1 MAYFLRS
8 MIFNVIITSILLAL
22 FIGTLPSQ
30 TANAYDEVKQWQ
42 NELLDDPDTTYQHIE
57 SSSSNAGKNDEKRNA
72 FNDKLRGLRRLSR
85 IIDSLGFESDFRP
98 AKKSPEVVD
107 ELDENGNGGQQIV
120 SSGHI
125 INQNSAVIDDA
136 IPLVADGLRNVAS
149 PQGMDGRPLRQI
161 NQTPSDQ
168 QVGWKLKS
176 RGTTNTDEQKETGV
190 PKRSA
195 LGLEA
200 FRKKSRESRRRWGG
214 KASRPQ
220 PFRIGLFGKRDAAE
234 TLGMINTSDLA
245 DVIAGKR
252 KYTDDNDDDKDY
264 NYEDNNNNNN
274 NYVISC
280 TLV

>member
-8 MIFNVIITSILLAL
+8 MIFNVIITSVLLAL
-22 FIGTLPSQ
+22 FIGTVPSQ
-30 TANAYDEVKQWQ
+30 TANAYDEVKQWH

-57 SSSSNAGKNDEKRNA
+57 SAGKNDEKRNA

-85 IIDSLGFESDFRP
+85 IIDSLGFESDIRP
-98 AKKSPEVVD
+98 AKKSPEIVD
-107 ELDENGNGGQQIV
+107 KLDNANGNGGRQIV

-125 INQNSAVIDDA
+125 INQNSGVIDDA
-136 IPLVADGLRNVAS
+136 IPLVGDGLRNVAS
-149 PQGMDGRPLRQI
+149 PQDMDGR
-161 NQTPSDQ
+161 QTPSDQ
-168 QVGWKLKS
+168 QEGWKLKS
-176 RGTTNTDEQKETGV
+176 RVTTNADEPKETGV

-200 FRKKSRESRRRWGG
+200 FRQKSRESRRRWGG

-245 DVIAGKR
+245 DIIAEMLNGDPNKSQ
-252 KYTDDNDDDKDY
+252 TD
-264 NYEDNNNNNN
+264 
-274 NYVISC
+274 
-280 TLV
+280 

>member
-42 NELLDDPDTTYQHIE
+42 NELLDDPHTTYQQTE
-57 SSSSNAGKNDEKRNA
+57 SSSSNTGKNDEKRNA

-85 IIDSLGFESDFRP
+85 IIDSLGFESDIRP
-98 AKKSPEVVD
+98 AKKSPEVGD
-107 ELDENGNGGQQIV
+107 ELDIANGNGGQQIV

-136 IPLVADGLRNVAS
+136 IPLVADGLKNVAS
-149 PQGMDGRPLRQI
+149 PQGMDGR
-161 NQTPSDQ
+161 QTPSDQ
-168 QVGWKLKS
+168 QEGWKLKS
-176 RGTTNTDEQKETGV
+176 RVSTNTDEQKETGV

-245 DVIAGKR
+245 DIIAGKR
-252 KYTDDNDDDKDY
+252 KYADDNDDDKDN
-264 NYEDNNNNNN
+264 NYNNNNK
-274 NYVISC
+274 
-280 TLV
+280 